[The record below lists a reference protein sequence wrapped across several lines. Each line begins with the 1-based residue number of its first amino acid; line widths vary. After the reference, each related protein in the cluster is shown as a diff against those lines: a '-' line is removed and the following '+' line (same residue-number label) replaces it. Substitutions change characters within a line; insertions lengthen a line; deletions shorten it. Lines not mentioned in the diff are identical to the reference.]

1 MDRQTLTMLAQ
12 VLMLLV
18 VGSPLGA
25 LIWNG
30 STHLEWE
37 HSSGMGVPSGHSEVS
52 SAKLEYTPSVVAQKR
67 PRNAKSHQ
75 GGYPSSPEQETPL
88 LACGTL
94 GMILLCIQ
102 SLHTRVEACKCQT
115 QWWVPGK
122 QY

>member
-1 MDRQTLTMLAQ
+1 MLAQ

-30 STHLEWE
+30 STPPGWE
-37 HSSGMGVPSGHSEVS
+37 HSSVMGVPSGHFEVS
-52 SAKLEYTPSVVAQKR
+52 STKLEYTSSVVSQKR
-67 PRNAKSHQ
+67 PRNAKGHQ
-75 GGYPSSPEQETPL
+75 GGYPSSPEQETAL

-94 GMILLCIQ
+94 GMILLFIQ
-102 SLHTRVEACKCQT
+102 SLRTRVEACKHQV
-115 QWWVPGK
+115 QWRVPGK